1 MAEYPVS
8 RGLAGLRS
16 GLNSSPAVVLSAETG
31 SGKTTWLPLQLLHEP
46 WLAGKKILLLE
57 PRRVAARAA
66 ALRLAWHLGE
76 QPGQTVGYS
85 VRFDSQVSAATR
97 LEVVT
102 EGILARRIVN
112 DPELKDVGLV
122 IFDEFHERHVET
134 DLALALTLES
144 QKVFRDDLK
153 ILVMSATIDTT
164 AIAGFLGKAFG
175 DEENPTRI
183 PIATSAGTN
192 YPVEVKYHNE
202 QLESGNRAMA
212 HACARKAI
220 EVHAKHEGDFLL
232 FMPGT
237 AEIFAATEFIEDRN
251 LKNTIVLPLYGEL
264 TAQEQDLVL
273 APPKPG
279 QRRIIV
285 ATPIAESSLTL
296 EGLTVVI
303 DSGLVRQPALDPGT
317 GLSYLETVPIT
328 QDSAVQRAGRAGR
341 LGPGT
346 CYRMYT
352 EADFRRRPKTRAPEI
367 LRTDLA
373 EASLRTLA
381 FGSPLKSLMLPDMPS
396 TAMLAQAERLLS
408 DLGLID
414 RAGKLTTLGKSASA
428 LPLHPRLATM
438 LAASPSEDT
447 ALLAA
452 MLSERDAFTN
462 PTPSPSP
469 YQGEGRRG
477 GVATDLEIRFQSLQ
491 RFIETSEVPA
501 GADRRGLEA
510 IARVFRHLRH
520 SGGKKNPTPS
530 TTPLPL
536 TRGGAGGG
544 VLSHLLYAYPDRIA
558 VRRDQGSFLMRNGR
572 GVYTEKTDWL
582 AESEF
587 IVAVDVSGAEKNAKL
602 RLGLSVSRDQVMAH
616 FTAAIEMR
624 HEVREVLGKP
634 RAYEQNCLGAIVLS
648 EKEVPLPEGFAEKLV
663 LQKLRE
669 KDFVSLLGEESRLL
683 LARINL
689 MRSIKADLP
698 ESSPELLQGTL
709 DEWLA
714 PFIAGARTLADVSD
728 DKITE
733 ALLARL
739 SYQQQ
744 KVLEDNLPARLT
756 VPSGS
761 AHRIRYQDS
770 KAIVSVRI
778 QEVFGLGVHP
788 MLAGGKLPVTFE
800 LLSPGRQPIAV
811 TKNLPELWKSTY
823 ANIRKEMRGQYPRH
837 FWPEDPLSM
846 QGTTGTKKAF
856 DRKNAK

>member
-1 MAEYPVS
+1 MAALPVAS
-8 RGLAGLRS
+8 ALPDLKS
-16 GLNSSPAVVLSAETG
+16 SLESSPAVILTAETG
-31 SGKTTWLPLQLLHEP
+31 SGKTTWLPLQLLEEP
-46 WLAGKKILLLE
+46 WLKGKKIIMLE

-66 ALRLAWHLGE
+66 ATRLAFHRQEKLGK
-76 QPGQTVGYS
+76 TVGYS

-97 LEVVT
+97 IEVVT

-112 DPELKDVGLV
+112 DPELKDVGLI

-144 QKVFRDDLK
+144 QKVFREDLK

-164 AIAGFLGKAFG
+164 AIGSFLGKAFG
-175 DEENPTRI
+175 NIEHPTQI
-183 PIATSAGTN
+183 PVISSAGTN
-192 YPVEVKYHNE
+192 FPVEVKYHNE
-202 QLESGNRAMA
+202 QIEAGNRPMA
-212 HACARKAI
+212 IACARKAI

-232 FMPGT
+232 FLPGT

-264 TAQEQDLVL
+264 TAQEQDRVL
-273 APPKPG
+273 EAPKPG
-279 QRRIIV
+279 ERRIIV

-303 DSGLVRQPALDPGT
+303 DSGIVRQPALDPGT
-317 GLSYLETVPIT
+317 GLSFLETVPIT

-396 TAMLAQAERLLS
+396 AAMLSQAERLLH

-414 RAGKLTTLGKSASA
+414 KHGQLTPLGKKASA
-428 LPLHPRLATM
+428 MPLHPRLATM
-438 LAASPSEDT
+438 LAAAPSEET

-452 MLSERDAFTN
+452 MLSERDAMRVT
-462 PTPSPSP
+462 
-469 YQGEGRRG
+469 GAM
-477 GVATDLEIRFQSLQ
+477 ATDLEIRFQSLQ
-491 RFIETSEVPA
+491 KFISTGEVPP
-501 GADRRGLEA
+501 GADRRGLSA
-510 IARVFRHLRH
+510 IEKVFKHLPH
-520 SGGKKNPTPS
+520 SGA
-530 TTPLPL
+530 
-536 TRGGAGGG
+536 TRQSAA
-544 VLSHLLYAYPDRIA
+544 SALLFAYPDRVAI
-558 VRRDQGSFLMRNGR
+558 RREPMDTDVPGSRATGGRSGREPGSFLMRNGR
-572 GVYTEKTDWL
+572 GVYTEKADWL

-587 IVAVDVSGAEKNAKL
+587 IIAVDVSGAEKNAKL
-602 RLGLSVSRDQVMAH
+602 RLGLSVSREQVLAH
-616 FTAAIEMR
+616 FASAIEKR
-624 HEVREVLGKP
+624 QEIREVAGKP
-634 RAYEQNCLGAIVLS
+634 RAYEQTCLGAIVLS
-648 EKEVPLPEGFAEKLV
+648 EKEVPLPEGYAAKTV
-663 LQKLRE
+663 LRNLRE
-669 KDFVSLLGEESRLL
+669 GDFESFLGEESRSLV
-683 LARINL
+683 ARIEL
-689 MRSIKADLP
+689 MRSFGADLP
-698 ESSPELLQGTL
+698 DSSPASLLATL

-714 PFIAGARTLADVSD
+714 PFVTTARSVAEIGDST
-728 DKITE
+728 ITE

-739 SYQQQ
+739 NYAQQ
-744 KVLEDNLPARLT
+744 KLLEDNLPAKLT

-761 AHRIRYQDS
+761 SHRIRYEDG
-770 KAIVSVRI
+770 KAIVAVRI
-778 QEVFGLGVHP
+778 QEVFGLDRHP
-788 MLAGGKLPVTFE
+788 VLAGGKLPVIFE
-800 LLSPGRQPIAV
+800 LLSPGRQPIAI

-823 ANIRKEMRGQYPRH
+823 TDIRKEMRGQYPKH

-856 DRKNAK
+856 DRKQKS

>member
-1 MAEYPVS
+1 MAALPVAS
-8 RGLAGLRS
+8 ALPGLKAA
-16 GLNSSPAVVLSAETG
+16 LNSSPAAILTADTG

-46 WLAGKKILLLE
+46 WLTGKKIIMLE

-66 ALRLAWHLGE
+66 ASRLAHHLGE
-76 QPGQTVGYS
+76 KTGKTVGYS

-112 DPELKDVGLV
+112 DPELEGVGLV

-144 QKVFRDDLK
+144 QKVFRDDLR

-175 DEENPTRI
+175 SEENPTHI
-183 PIATSAGTN
+183 PIVASAGTN

-202 QLESGNRAMA
+202 QLDSGNRAMA

-232 FMPGT
+232 FLPGT
-237 AEIFAATEFIEDRN
+237 AEIFAATEFIEDRS
-251 LKNTIVLPLYGEL
+251 LKNTVVLPLYGEL
-264 TAQEQDLVL
+264 TAQEQDRVL
-273 APPKPG
+273 EPPKPNE
-279 QRRIIV
+279 RRIIV

-452 MLSERDAFTN
+452 MLSERDAMRVT
-462 PTPSPSP
+462 
-469 YQGEGRRG
+469 GAM
-477 GVATDLEIRFQSLQ
+477 ATDLEIRFQSLQ
-491 RFIETSEVPA
+491 RFIETGEVPA

-510 IARVFRHLRH
+510 IARVFKQLRH
-520 SGGKKNPTPS
+520 SGPWGQSVAN
-530 TTPLPL
+530 
-536 TRGGAGGG
+536 A
-544 VLSHLLYAYPDRIA
+544 LLFAYPDRVA
-558 VRRDQGSFLMRNGR
+558 MRRDQGSFLMRNGR
-572 GVYTEKTDWL
+572 GVYTEKGDWL

-602 RLGLSVSRDQVMAH
+602 RLGLSVSREQVMEH
-616 FTAAIEMR
+616 FAAAIEKR
-624 HEVREVLGKP
+624 NEIREVAGKP
-634 RAYEQNCLGAIVLS
+634 RAYEQACLGAIVLV
-648 EKEVPLPEGFAEKLV
+648 EKETALPEGFAEKLV

-669 KDFVSLLGEESRLL
+669 GDFWGFLGDESRSLI
-683 LARINL
+683 ARIEL
-689 MRSIKADLP
+689 MRSFGADLP

-709 DEWLA
+709 DLWLA

-728 DKITE
+728 NKIAE

-744 KVLEDNLPARLT
+744 KLLEDNLPARLV

-761 AHRIRYQDS
+761 AHRIRYEDG
-770 KAIVSVRI
+770 KAIVAVRI
-778 QEVFGLGVHP
+778 QEVFGLATQP
-788 MLAGGKLPVTFE
+788 MLAGGKLAVTFE

-823 ANIRKEMRGQYPRH
+823 ADIRKEMRGQYPKH

-856 DRKNAK
+856 DRKNSL

>member
-1 MAEYPVS
+1 VVALPVAS
-8 RGLAGLRS
+8 ALPALKAA
-16 GLNSSPAVVLSAETG
+16 LESSAATILTADTG

-46 WLAGKKILLLE
+46 WLAGKKIIMLE

-66 ALRLAWHLGE
+66 ASRLAHHLGE
-76 QPGQTVGYS
+76 KPGKTVGYS
-85 VRFDSQVSAATR
+85 VRFDSQVSSATR

-112 DPELKDVGLV
+112 DPELKGVGLV

-134 DLALALTLES
+134 DLAMALALES
-144 QKVFRDDLK
+144 QKVFRDDLR

-175 DEENPTRI
+175 SEENPTHI
-183 PIATSAGTN
+183 PIVASAGTN
-192 YPVEVKYHNE
+192 YPVEVKYHTE

-232 FMPGT
+232 FLPGT

-396 TAMLAQAERLLS
+396 AAMLAQAERLLT
-408 DLGLID
+408 DLRLID
-414 RAGKLTTLGKSASA
+414 KSGKLTDLGQKAST

-438 LAASPSEDT
+438 LAAAPSEGT

-452 MLSERDAFTN
+452 MLSERDAMRVT
-462 PTPSPSP
+462 
-469 YQGEGRRG
+469 GAM
-477 GVATDLEIRFQSLQ
+477 ATDLEIRFQSLT
-491 RFIETSEVPA
+491 RFIETGEVPA

-510 IARVFRHLRH
+510 IKKVFRHLSERLNRGA
-520 SGGKKNPTPS
+520 SPPPPS
-530 TTPLPL
+530 APPPL
-536 TRGGAGGG
+536 AGEVGRWT
-544 VLSHLLYAYPDRIA
+544 LFAFPDRVA
-558 VRRDQGSFLMRNGR
+558 VRREPGSFLMRNGR
-572 GVYTEKTDWL
+572 GVYTEKADWL

-602 RLGLSVSRDQVMAH
+602 RLGLSVYREIVLEH
-616 FTAAIEMR
+616 FADAVEKRQEI
-624 HEVREVLGKP
+624 REVAGKP
-634 RAYEQNCLGAIVLS
+634 RAYEQTCLGAIVLS
-648 EKEVPLPEGFAEKLV
+648 EKEVPLPEGYAAKMV
-663 LQKLRE
+663 LQNFRDG
-669 KDFVSLLGEESRLL
+669 DFDSFLGEESRSLI
-683 LARINL
+683 ARVEL
-689 MRSIKADLP
+689 MRSLGADLP
-698 ESSPELLQGTL
+698 ESTPEALQAAL

-714 PFIAGARTLADVSD
+714 PFITAARSMADVTD
-728 DKITE
+728 AKIAE

-744 KVLEDNLPARLT
+744 KLLEDNLPAKLT
-756 VPSGS
+756 APSGS
-761 AHRIRYQDS
+761 AHRIRYEDG
-770 KAIVSVRI
+770 KAIVAVRI
-778 QEVFGLGVHP
+778 QEVFGLATQP
-788 MLAGGKLPVTFE
+788 MLAGGKLPITFE
-800 LLSPGRQPIAV
+800 LLSPGRQPIAI

-823 ANIRKEMRGQYPRH
+823 ADIRKEMRGQYPKH

-856 DRKNAK
+856 DRKKVP

>member
-1 MAEYPVS
+1 
-8 RGLAGLRS
+8 
-16 GLNSSPAVVLSAETG
+16 
-31 SGKTTWLPLQLLHEP
+31 
-46 WLAGKKILLLE
+46 
-57 PRRVAARAA
+57 
-66 ALRLAWHLGE
+66 
-76 QPGQTVGYS
+76 
-85 VRFDSQVSAATR
+85 
-97 LEVVT
+97 
-102 EGILARRIVN
+102 
-112 DPELKDVGLV
+112 
-122 IFDEFHERHVET
+122 
-134 DLALALTLES
+134 
-144 QKVFRDDLK
+144 KVFRDDLK

-164 AIAGFLGKAFG
+164 AIGSFLGKAFG
-175 DEENPTRI
+175 TEETPTQI
-183 PIATSAGTN
+183 PVITSAGTN
-192 YPVEVKYHNE
+192 FPVEVKYHNE
-202 QLESGNRAMA
+202 QIEAGNRPMA
-212 HACARKAI
+212 IACARKVI
-220 EVHAKHEGDFLL
+220 EVHAKHQGDFLL
-232 FMPGT
+232 FLPGT
-237 AEIFAATEFIEDRN
+237 AEIFIAAEFIEDRN

-264 TAQEQDLVL
+264 TAQEQDRVL
-273 APPKPG
+273 EPPKPG
-279 QRRIIV
+279 ERRIIV

-328 QDSAVQRAGRAGR
+328 QDSAIQRAGRAGR

-396 TAMLAQAERLLS
+396 AAMIAQAERLLH

-414 RAGKLTTLGKSASA
+414 KHSQLTPLGKKAA
-428 LPLHPRLATM
+428 TLPLHPRLAAM

-491 RFIETSEVPA
+491 RFIETGEVPA

-510 IARVFRHLRH
+510 IARVFKHLR
-520 SGGKKNPTPS
+520 GKSNPTPGPS
-530 TTPLPL
+530 PDSGEGS
-536 TRGGAGGG
+536 RRRGG
-544 VLSHLLYAYPDRIA
+544 VLAPLLFAFPDRVA
-558 VRRDQGSFLMRNGR
+558 VRREHGSFLMRNGR

-602 RLGLSVSRDQVMAH
+602 RLGLSVSREQVMDH
-616 FTAAIEMR
+616 FAAAIEKR
-624 HEVREVLGKP
+624 NEIREVAGKP
-634 RAYEQNCLGAIVLS
+634 RAYEQACLGAIVLV
-648 EKEVPLPEGFAEKLV
+648 EKETALPEGFAEKLV

-669 KDFVSLLGEESRLL
+669 GDFWGFLGEESRSLI
-683 LARINL
+683 ARIEL
-689 MRSIKADLP
+689 MRSFGADLP

-714 PFIAGARTLADVSD
+714 PFVAGARTLDDVTD
-728 DKITE
+728 NKIAE

-744 KVLEDNLPARLT
+744 KLLEDNLPAKLV

-761 AHRIRYQDS
+761 AHRIRYEDG
-770 KAIVSVRI
+770 KAIVAVRI
-778 QEVFGLGVHP
+778 QEVFGMKTHP
-788 MLAGGKLPVTFE
+788 SLAGGKLPVTFE
-800 LLSPGRQPIAV
+800 LLSPGRQPIAI
-811 TKNLPELWKSTY
+811 TKHLPELWKSTY
-823 ANIRKEMRGQYPRH
+823 SEIRKEMRGQYPKH

-856 DRKNAK
+856 DRKKQS

>member
-1 MAEYPVS
+1 MAELPVAS
-8 RGLAGLRS
+8 ALPGLKAA
-16 GLNSSPAVVLSAETG
+16 LNSSPAAILTADTG

-46 WLAGKKILLLE
+46 WLKGKKIIMLE

-66 ALRLAWHLGE
+66 AARLAHHLGE
-76 QPGQTVGYS
+76 KPGKTVGYS

-112 DPELKDVGLV
+112 DPELEGVGLV

-144 QKVFRDDLK
+144 QKVFRDDLR

-164 AIAGFLGKAFG
+164 AIASFLGKAFG
-175 DEENPTRI
+175 SEGNPTNI
-183 PIATSAGTN
+183 PVVTSAGTN
-192 YPVEVKYHNE
+192 YRVEVKYHNE
-202 QLESGNRAMA
+202 QLDSDNRAMA

-220 EVHAKHEGDFLL
+220 EVHAKHEGDFLVFL
-232 FMPGT
+232 PGT

-251 LKNTIVLPLYGEL
+251 LKNTVVLPLYGEL
-264 TAQEQDLVL
+264 TAQEQDRVL
-273 APPKPG
+273 EPPRPNE
-279 QRRIIV
+279 RRIIV

-381 FGSPLKSLMLPDMPS
+381 FGSPLKSLLLPDMPS

-414 RAGKLTTLGKSASA
+414 RAGKLTTLGRSASA

-452 MLSERDAFTN
+452 MLSERDAMRVT
-462 PTPSPSP
+462 
-469 YQGEGRRG
+469 GAM
-477 GVATDLEIRFQSLQ
+477 ATDLEIRFQSLQ
-491 RFIETSEVPA
+491 RFVETGEVPA

-510 IARVFRHLRH
+510 IARVFKHLRH
-520 SGGKKNPTPS
+520 AGPSGQSVAN
-530 TTPLPL
+530 
-536 TRGGAGGG
+536 A
-544 VLSHLLYAYPDRIA
+544 LLFAYPDRVA
-558 VRRDQGSFLMRNGR
+558 MRRDQGSFLMRNGR
-572 GVYTEKTDWL
+572 GVYTEKGDWL

-602 RLGLSVSRDQVMAH
+602 RLGLSVSREQVMDH
-616 FTAAIEMR
+616 FAAAIEKR
-624 HEVREVLGKP
+624 NEIREVAGKP
-634 RAYEQNCLGAIVLS
+634 RAYEQACLGAIVLS

-663 LQKLRE
+663 LQKLRAG
-669 KDFVSLLGEESRLL
+669 DFAGFLGEESRSLI
-683 LARINL
+683 ARIEL
-689 MRSIKADLP
+689 MRSFGADLP

-714 PFIAGARTLADVSD
+714 PFVAGARTLAAVSD
-728 DKITE
+728 DKIAE

-744 KVLEDNLPARLT
+744 KLLEDNLPAKLT

-761 AHRIRYQDS
+761 AHRIRYEDG
-770 KAIVSVRI
+770 KAIVAVRI
-778 QEVFGLGVHP
+778 QEVFGLATQP

-800 LLSPGRQPIAV
+800 LLSPGRQPIAI

-823 ANIRKEMRGQYPRH
+823 ADIRKEMRGQYPKH

-856 DRKNAK
+856 DRKKQS